1 MKEKQYYLKW
11 DIDNESF
18 LLDVSYRNSD
28 FVYGIRKVKITEIQ
42 ANQFGERIER
52 MYLDR
57 GKFIN
62 LAILEYE
69 FDKFFHICVDCGKA
83 TAHVTWVKR
92 QKEWCY
98 DCYHGHLSEIY
109 KERAKIYIEKE
120 RIKRLQEY
128 VKTNQGI
135 ADVIGAK
142 AIKANVYVQ
151 MKIHNK
157 TQKELAPVLGL
168 TEESVS
174 RLFNNRKSVKIEYL
188 YKIAEWLIVPMDL
201 LLKVPRGTVP
211 LKRKNG
217 IPILIYHKPM
227 KTVKYHGEQNRK

>member
-1 MKEKQYYLKW
+1 MKEKLYYLKW

-18 LLDVSYRNSD
+18 LLDVSYRSSD
-28 FVYGIRKVKITEIQ
+28 FVYGIRKVHITEFQ
-42 ANQFGERIER
+42 ANEFGAWIEKR
-52 MYLDR
+52 YINK

-62 LAILEYE
+62 ITILEYE
-69 FDKFFHICVDCGKA
+69 FDKFFHICEDCGKA
-83 TAHVTWVKR
+83 TSHTTWVKR
-92 QKEWCY
+92 QRNWCY
-98 DCYHGHLSEIY
+98 DCYHGHLNEIY
-109 KERAKIYIEKE
+109 REKAKIYIENE

-142 AIKANVYVQ
+142 VIKANVYVQ
-151 MKIHNK
+151 LKKHNK
-157 TQKELAPVLGL
+157 TQKELAQVLGL

-188 YKIAEWLIVPMDL
+188 YKIAEWLFVPMDL
-201 LLKVPRGTVP
+201 LLAVPRGTVP

-227 KTVKYHGEQNRK
+227 KTVKYHGE